1 MEGPRFADPCPN
13 HLPPELR
20 LSLPFGTLM
29 GTSIA
34 SRATAL
40 AVPELG
46 FALDLGR
53 LTPVIMRQPTVFL
66 THAHLDHSSALA
78 AYLNTRAR
86 FFREEKTAVWV
97 PEPLREDFLAAFA
110 VLPGM
115 HSVRKRIALDEVL
128 LPAWEGT
135 EVSLPWGHARA
146 FATDHGVPSLGWA
159 FYRKDSSRPFL
170 VFAGDGDPWHF
181 ARNPQLLDAQVAV
194 VECSLG
200 GENRRLAARLARH
213 AHILDWL
220 ELAPQ
225 LACDVLVLAHLPE
238 EGLGEPTLLYRLQA
252 AFPGQLAVFSLPS
265 QSTRPA
271 PAEEA

>member
-1 MEGPRFADPCPN
+1 MEGLRFAEPCPN
-13 HLPPELR
+13 HLPAELR
-20 LSLPFGTLM
+20 LSFPFATLV

-46 FALDLGR
+46 FAVDLGR
-53 LTPVIMRQPTVFL
+53 LTPVIMQQPTVFL

-86 FFREEKTAVWV
+86 FFREEKTTVWV
-97 PEPLREDFLAAFA
+97 PGVLRDDFLKAFS

-115 HSVRKRIALDEVL
+115 HSVRKRVQLEEVL
-128 LPAWEGT
+128 LPAREGT
-135 EVSLPWGHARA
+135 EVSFPWGHARA

-159 FYRKDSSRPFL
+159 FYRHGSPRPFL

-181 ARNPQLLDAQVAV
+181 ASRPQLLDAQVAV
-194 VECSLG
+194 VECTLV

-213 AHILDWL
+213 AHILDWI
-220 ELAPQ
+220 ELALR

-238 EGLGEPTLLYRLQA
+238 EGIGDPALLYRLQK
-252 AFPGQLAVFSLPS
+252 AFPGQLALF
-265 QSTRPA
+265 TA
-271 PAEEA
+271 I